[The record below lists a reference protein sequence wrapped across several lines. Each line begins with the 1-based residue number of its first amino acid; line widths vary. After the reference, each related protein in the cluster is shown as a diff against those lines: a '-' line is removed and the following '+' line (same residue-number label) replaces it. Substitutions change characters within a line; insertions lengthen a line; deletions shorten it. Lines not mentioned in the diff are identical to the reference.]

1 MKKFEYLLL
10 TSLWKLQITLSL
22 PSFGSNWVFGRD
34 ELTRLLSSS
43 TRRGKTSHT
52 LDAELLSG
60 IREHIFGRGRNC
72 ERVASG
78 GDSEDDNAGSAG
90 AVTVF
95 LYLLAA
101 TCDTAALLKPRA
113 R

>member
-1 MKKFEYLLL
+1 M
-10 TSLWKLQITLSL
+10 QITLRL
-22 PSFGSNWVFGRD
+22 PSFGSTWVFGRD
-34 ELTRLLSSS
+34 ELTHLLSSS

-60 IREHIFGRGRNC
+60 IREHIVGRGRNC
-72 ERVASG
+72 G
-78 GDSEDDNAGSAG
+78 GSDDDNAGSAG

-101 TCDTAALLKPRA
+101 MCDTAALLLEPLSR
-113 R
+113 

>member
-1 MKKFEYLLL
+1 MGEFQV
-10 TSLWKLQITLSL
+10 SLSL
-22 PSFGSNWVFGRD
+22 PSFGSTWVFGRD
-34 ELTRLLSSS
+34 ELTHLLSSS

-60 IREHIFGRGRNC
+60 IREHVVGRGRNC

-78 GDSEDDNAGSAG
+78 GGSEEDNAGSAD

-101 TCDTAALLKPRA
+101 MCDTAALLLEPLSR
-113 R
+113 